1 MTKSDEDRRLAEA
14 FDALRRRDRTAAP
27 DPEAMLAAA
36 RAELEPARTAAADIS
51 PPGASVSAPGD
62 FSPPGAS
69 GTGPAGAGVG
79 RGWLLVAAAAA
90 LAGLLLVG
98 PDRGERSFVA
108 AVESY
113 SLHARSGAL
122 SGPTD
127 RLLAV
132 PGSELLGSVPS
143 LGLPGRPL
151 TESGPPGPSPES
163 RR

>member
-1 MTKSDEDRRLAEA
+1 MTKSDDDRRLAEA
-14 FDALRRRDRTAAP
+14 FDLLRRRDRTAAP

-36 RAELEPARTAAADIS
+36 RAELEPARTDAADIS
-51 PPGASVSAPGD
+51 PPAAPGT
-62 FSPPGAS
+62 A
-69 GTGPAGAGVG
+69 PAGAGVG
-79 RGWLLVAAAAA
+79 RGWLLVATAAA
-90 LAGLLLVG
+90 LAGLLLAG
-98 PDRGERSFVA
+98 PDPGERSFVA

-113 SLHARSGAL
+113 SLQARSGAL

-143 LGLPGRPL
+143 LGLPGRPP
-151 TESGPPGPSPES
+151 TESGPSGPPPES